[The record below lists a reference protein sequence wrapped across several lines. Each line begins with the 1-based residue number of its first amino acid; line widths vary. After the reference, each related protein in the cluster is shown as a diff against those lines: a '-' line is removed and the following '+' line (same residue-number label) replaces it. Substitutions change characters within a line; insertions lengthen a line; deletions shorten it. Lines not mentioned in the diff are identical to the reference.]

1 MKKGK
6 IILRTIIVLVILAV
20 ALTAYLIA
28 GAKLDTM
35 EVAFYNLHPTVENT
49 LINWLDEKNIN
60 WKPVV
65 LDPTKPVNEQITGPV
80 SENLLFIQD
89 GASLDTVSPL
99 ARTAKTSNLMPL
111 PMSLRTSV
119 KSGTRLTA
127 TPLLIDHFQMSYNN
141 DELLALGAMPPT
153 NLTSLEAMCEAF
165 LETTNSDSYS
175 APIIC
180 AGRTDND
187 LVKFFT
193 GLMET
198 LTGAENVII
207 AQSFLT
213 ENIDEDGIFNTECLN
228 DFFNLPQVYETL
240 EYIVHL
246 ENKGYLSTNWLN
258 LARNHVMD
266 SIENKSPLFAF
277 LPHSEY
283 LLLSENAKDDYETW
297 YMPSGDK
304 RETRY
309 LVADIVTVME
319 FSYVKS
325 PLQSARQAGVKNEL
339 ASSLITELGSGLTQ
353 ANLSSQTNLCPVNAS
368 TQIENI
374 ATAETLEYLSLADGV
389 IGDISSS
396 SFATIELQT
405 QFANYLRTAI
415 EKMREE

>member
-1 MKKGK
+1 MKNGK
-6 IILRTIIVLVILAV
+6 IILRTIIVIGVLAI
-20 ALTAYLIA
+20 ALIAYLIA
-28 GAKLDTM
+28 GAKLNTM
-35 EVAFYNLHPTVENT
+35 EVAFYNLPPTVENS

-65 LDPTKPVNEQITGPV
+65 LDPTKPVNKQITGPV

-89 GASLDTVSPL
+89 GASLDSVSSL
-99 ARTAKTSNLMPL
+99 ARTAKTSKLLLL

-119 KSGTRLTA
+119 KTGTRLTA
-127 TPLLIDHFQMSYNN
+127 TPILMDHFQMSYNS
-141 DELLALGAMPPT
+141 DELISLGAIPPT
-153 NLTSLEAMCEAF
+153 NLTSLDAICEAF
-165 LETTNSDSYS
+165 LENRTSDSFS

-198 LTGAENVII
+198 RSGAENVII

-213 ENIDEDGIFNTECLN
+213 ENIDKKGIFNTQCLN
-228 DFFNLPQVYETL
+228 DFFNLPQVYETV

-258 LARNHVMD
+258 FARNHVMD
-266 SIENKSPLFAF
+266 SIENKTSLFAF

-283 LLLSENAKDDYETW
+283 LLLSKNARNNYETW
-297 YMPSGDK
+297 YMPSGEK
-304 RETRY
+304 RDTRY

-339 ASSLITELGSGLTQ
+339 AASLIKELGSGLTQ
-353 ANLSSQTNLCPVNAS
+353 SHISSQTNLCPVNAS

-374 ATAETLEYLSLADGV
+374 ATAETLEFLTLADGV
-389 IGDISSS
+389 IGDISKS
-396 SFATIELQT
+396 SFSTIEQQT
-405 QFANYLRTAI
+405 QFANSLREAI
-415 EKMREE
+415 AEMREE